1 MFRIGESQKLKAVKE
16 TAHGL
21 FLAAEGEEKER
32 VLLPGAQVKTGT
44 KVGDYVDVFLYR
56 DSEDRLIATTKMPLV
71 TLGKIARMNV
81 VAVNK
86 VGAFLDWGLEKDLF
100 LPFKEQTKKVS
111 VGEGVLAALYVDKS
125 GRLAATMNVYPYLEN
140 HAPYVEGDDVEG
152 IAYEFSDKFGMFVAV
167 DEKYQAIIPKREFF
181 GDVRIG
187 DRIRARVSRVR
198 EDGRLDLSIREKA
211 YLQMEPDMEKILE
224 LLDSYQG
231 VLPFTEK
238 ADPAVIRR
246 ETGMSKNEFK
256 RAVGHLYKERKITIT
271 DGVIR
276 RV

>member
-1 MFRIGESQKLKAVKE
+1 MFRIGELQKLKVVKE
-16 TAHGL
+16 TPHGL
-21 FLAAEGEEKER
+21 FLAAEGKEEEK
-32 VLLPGAQVKTGT
+32 VLLPGAQVKSGT
-44 KVGDYVDVFLYR
+44 KTGDFLDVFLYK
-56 DSEDRLIATTKMPLV
+56 DSEDRLIATTKMPLI
-71 TLGKIARMNV
+71 TLGKTARLNV
-81 VAVNK
+81 LQVNK

-100 LPFKEQTKKVS
+100 LPFREQTKKAV
-111 VGEGVLAALYVDKS
+111 VGECVLVALYVDKS
-125 GRLAATMNVYPYLEN
+125 GRLAATMNVYPYLDN
-140 HAPYVEGDDVEG
+140 AAPYVEGDDVEG
-152 IAYEFSDKFGMFVAV
+152 IAYEYSEKFGMFVAV
-167 DEKYQAIIPKREFF
+167 DEKYSAIIPKREYY
-181 GDVRIG
+181 GDVHIG

-211 YLQMEPDMEKILE
+211 YLQMEPDMERILE

-246 ETGMSKNEFK
+246 ETGMSKSEFK

-271 DGVIR
+271 DGRIR